1 MTTTTRTAALSP
13 RAAGIV
19 AAVAAIAEAALSLP
33 ANDDGWL
40 AFRLEDDAPF
50 IDDVAFACE
59 VIDRN
64 ASTLAPAIAAAAPSL
79 WRVRAVTSPR
89 AAVRLR
95 LAQPYAR
102 SVNRR
107 VRTLHAFLRAAGV
120 AVEWG

>member
-1 MTTTTRTAALSP
+1 M
-13 RAAGIV
+13 
-19 AAVAAIAEAALSLP
+19 
-33 ANDDGWL
+33 

-50 IDDVAFACE
+50 INDESFAVE
-59 VIDRN
+59 VYDRN
-64 ASTLAPAIAAAAPSL
+64 AATIAAALATGPL
-79 WRVRAVTSPR
+79 WRAYAVTSPR

-95 LAQPYAR
+95 CAQPYAR

>member
-1 MTTTTRTAALSP
+1 MNTTNTARLSL

-19 AAVAAIAEAALSLP
+19 ASVAACAEAALGLP
-33 ANDDGWL
+33 ANDNAGM

-50 IDDVAFACE
+50 IDDRAFAAE

-64 ASTLAPAIAAAAPSL
+64 AATLAPAIAAAVPSL
-79 WRVRAVTSPR
+79 WRAYAVTYPR
-89 AAVRLR
+89 AAVHMSLK
-95 LAQPYAR
+95 QPYSG

-120 AVEWG
+120 AAEWA

>member
-1 MTTTTRTAALSP
+1 MTTTNTAALSP

-33 ANDDGWL
+33 ANDDGGL

-50 IDDVAFACE
+50 IDDVAFAAE

-64 ASTLAPAIAAAAPSL
+64 AATLAPAIAAAAPSL

-95 LAQPYAR
+95 LAQPYSR